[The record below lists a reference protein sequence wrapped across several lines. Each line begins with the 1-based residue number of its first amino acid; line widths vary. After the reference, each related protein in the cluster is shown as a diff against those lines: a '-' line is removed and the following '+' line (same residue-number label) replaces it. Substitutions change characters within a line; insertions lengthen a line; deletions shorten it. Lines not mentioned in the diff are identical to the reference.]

1 MKNVGAG
8 GRNRKRGLVA
18 APVGGRRENAQ
29 GGAGPGMKLGRAALG
44 LLLLAPLAV
53 RAVEPISLGLA
64 LAGVLTGYIS
74 YPRLYCLFAECCS
87 PKRSLSRE
95 GRMGRGLVRELE
107 RGSEAGGGQE
117 ARKPGQCPAGGWR
130 WGPGLDPEPACGTG
144 PGSWTTTAGRSDFD
158 LRPADASC
166 AFAQKAGGWTI
177 GNFLQRFFSLVPR
190 RRREGWWGSPDAEQR
205 GRITLPFFFCRPS
218 GGVGQGWGEGLA
230 LLAEALEPGGS
241 HPKEWAG
248 LAEGGPPGLTGHL
261 CRVPTY
267 VCVPVNAWKT
277 LVGFAGFA

>member
-1 MKNVGAG
+1 
-8 GRNRKRGLVA
+8 
-18 APVGGRRENAQ
+18 
-29 GGAGPGMKLGRAALG
+29 MKLGRAALG

-95 GRMGRGLVRELE
+95 GRIAQGLVRELE

-130 WGPGLDPEPACGTG
+130 WGPDPEPACGTG
-144 PGSWTTTAGRSDFD
+144 PGSWATTAGRSDFG

-166 AFAQKAGGWTI
+166 TFAQKAGGWTI
-177 GNFLQRFFSLVPR
+177 GNFLQRFFLLVPR
-190 RRREGWWGSPDAEQR
+190 RRREGWWGLSRR
-205 GRITLPFFFCRPS
+205 GAAGPNYAALFFLLVFGWGGT
-218 GGVGQGWGEGLA
+218 GGVRGSGCWLRHWSQ
-230 LLAEALEPGGS
+230 GS

-248 LAEGGPPGLTGHL
+248 LAEGGPPRLTGHL
-261 CRVPTY
+261 GRVPTY

-277 LVGFAGFA
+277 LAGFAGFT